1 MHMIQQIFIW
11 MPRAILNARTT
22 IMNKVDTI
30 HVTNNLT
37 VKGRRLVKTKFYN
50 KNNKKSQKS

>member
-1 MHMIQQIFIW
+1 
-11 MPRAILNARTT
+11 
-22 IMNKVDTI
+22 MNKVDTI